1 MASNYTEHYGLCQWE
16 ATDQVLREEFNEDN
30 ARIEAALDDV
40 NAQVSVK
47 KLLEYEI
54 TEPVTQ
60 FDVDVSPIAFEEFG
74 EIKIV
79 AALQSGADVLM
90 RLNGIADKQYGF
102 GDYTSTGGGQG
113 SFSDT
118 YMARF
123 PAENRWACGVLT
135 SIVPAQGRN
144 VIFRNYCIGCSGG
157 GISYSCGTSLSAN
170 VQWQQ
175 LNTLNFVGTSSIEV
189 GSRVQIWGMR

>member
-1 MASNYTEHYGLCQWE
+1 MASNYTEHFGLCQWE
-16 ATDQVLREEFNEDN
+16 GTDQVLREEFNENN
-30 ARIEAALDDV
+30 AKVEAALDAV

-47 KLLEYEI
+47 KLLEYVVE
-54 TEPVTQ
+54 EAVTQ
-60 FDVDVSPIAFEEFG
+60 FDVDVSSISFEEFG
-74 EIKIV
+74 EIKVV
-79 AALQSGADVLM
+79 AALQSGEDILM
-90 RLNGIADKQYGF
+90 RLNGIAGKEYGF

-113 SFSDT
+113 SYTNT

-123 PAENRWACGVLT
+123 SAENGWACGVLI

-157 GISYSCGTSLSAN
+157 GVSYSCGTSLSAN
-170 VQWQQ
+170 VQWQE
-175 LNTLNFVGTSSIEV
+175 LNTLNFVGTSSIEA